1 MNPMNEPIT
10 IAIVDDHDSV
20 RLGVK
25 AGAQE
30 AGYVVV
36 EHADSVQAL
45 LTKLK
50 EPPSVVVLDL
60 SLADGST
67 PAANVKKLV
76 EFGSKVLIY
85 SIADNKDKVNEALR
99 EGAEGLVSK
108 SQDMATL
115 FEAIRLSANG
125 ITINTTETVAAI
137 DNDISF
143 RANLSE
149 RELQVVRLYASGMTL
164 KSVAYELKLSK
175 YTVKEHIDRARDKYS
190 KVGRPVTGKSE
201 LLIRLIEDGL
211 FGEDLI

>member
-1 MNPMNEPIT
+1 MNPVNEPIT

-76 EFGSKVLIY
+76 KFGSKVLIY

>member
-1 MNPMNEPIT
+1 MSSSQSPIT

-20 RLGVK
+20 RLGVR

-30 AGYVVV
+30 AGYVVLD
-36 EHADSVQAL
+36 HADSVEAL
-45 LTKLK
+45 LAKLQ
-50 EPPSVVVLDL
+50 EPPMVVVLDL

-67 PAANVKKLV
+67 PASNVKALV
-76 EFGSKVLIY
+76 EYGTKVLIY

-99 EGAEGLVSK
+99 EGAEGLVAK
-108 SQDMATL
+108 GQDMSYL

-137 DNDISF
+137 DNDVSF

-149 RELQVVRLYASGMTL
+149 RELQVVKLYASGMTL
-164 KSVAYELKLSK
+164 KSVAYELSLSK

>member
-1 MNPMNEPIT
+1 MNPTNEPIT

-30 AGYVVV
+30 AGYLVV

-45 LTKLK
+45 LGKLK
-50 EPPSVVVLDL
+50 EPPRVVVLDL

-67 PAANVKKLV
+67 PATNVKKLIQ
-76 EFGSKVLIY
+76 FGSKVLIY

-99 EGAEGLVSK
+99 EGAEGVVSK
-108 SQDMATL
+108 SQDMTTL

-164 KSVAYELKLSK
+164 KSVAYELKISK

>member
-1 MNPMNEPIT
+1 MNPINEPIT

-60 SLADGST
+60 SLADGSS

-108 SQDMATL
+108 GQDMTTL

>member
-1 MNPMNEPIT
+1 MNPTNEPIT

-30 AGYVVV
+30 AGYEVV
-36 EHADSVQAL
+36 EHADSVQTL
-45 LTKLK
+45 LAKLK
-50 EPPSVVVLDL
+50 TPPKVIVLDL

-99 EGAEGLVSK
+99 EGAEGVVSK
-108 SQDMATL
+108 SQDMTTL

-137 DNDISF
+137 DNDLSF